1 MASLTTTTNNNN
13 NNDKQMKQDY
23 IIHFTWKHQNFWKG
37 ELDSILQLFQL
48 KPSEIYNKT
57 DLDNI
62 TSPFMFATFKSEK
75 DAENVCSRCLL
86 INRIYKIYGVGKTDE

>member
-1 MASLTTTTNNNN
+1 MASLTTTTTNTNN

-62 TSPFMFATFKSEK
+62 TSPH
-75 DAENVCSRCLL
+75 VCHQILGCNAITIVSPLHTKLL
-86 INRIYKIYGVGKTDE
+86 KTPK

>member
-57 DLDNI
+57 DFLSLQASSI
-62 TSPFMFATFKSEK
+62 YIQI
-75 DAENVCSRCLL
+75 VVLL
-86 INRIYKIYGVGKTDE
+86 SQLLKC